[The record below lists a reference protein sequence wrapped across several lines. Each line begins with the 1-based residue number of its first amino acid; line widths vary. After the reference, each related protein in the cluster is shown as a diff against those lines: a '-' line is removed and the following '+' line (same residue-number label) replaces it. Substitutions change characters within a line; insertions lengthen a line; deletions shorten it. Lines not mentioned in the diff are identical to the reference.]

1 MQTTVFQRLVTWLI
15 GTDLSGCGKIRS
27 LTQKLVQVL
36 LQTSRPPGTP
46 PLSFCSQHKQTKKHD
61 NILFP
66 NLFLTKHL
74 AFILEAPHFSLF
86 PPNKFSLMENDQHK
100 YSREVPQKAGCQEK
114 TTRLE
119 STVNEAEFY
128 NVRMLLRVFTYTAL
142 NIYMLR

>member
-100 YSREVPQKAGCQEK
+100 YSRVKFLKRLVAKRRPLGWKAQCMKLNFITSECCY
-114 TTRLE
+114 
-119 STVNEAEFY
+119 EF
-128 NVRMLLRVFTYTAL
+128 LLIL
-142 NIYMLR
+142 H